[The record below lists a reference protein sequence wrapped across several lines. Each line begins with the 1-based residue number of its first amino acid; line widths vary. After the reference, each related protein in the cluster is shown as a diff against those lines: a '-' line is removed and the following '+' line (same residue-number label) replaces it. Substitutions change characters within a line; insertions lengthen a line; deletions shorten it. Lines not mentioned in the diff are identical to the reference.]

1 MIDQHHLKIGF
12 FAVVVLLLGLLG
24 YQGLQQQQQG
34 SQAEGA
40 SSSPTSHSPDVRLG
54 KFGESLEDSEN
65 QTSDDGHDGSEASG
79 ARTEIRLRLGKI
91 GSTPRRSEVTSIPS
105 LPIARNQI
113 RRQYSLAKGRAC
125 RMLVP
130 GAAVTPAHSEPP
142 QGRAATLGRV
152 PAITV
157 GLKMN
162 SAGRQKLPTVTRGQV
177 DAYFREHRLSIQP
190 VVYRDASGQHY
201 FGTDC
206 QAAFF
211 ELDRPGIAVKSE
223 PMIELAVKRFR
234 TLGIIMPQDSQS
246 TEEEAAR
253 TLVMAFTFDRSDLTI
268 SNLGGRNR
276 NSTELLLFHL
286 PIAETHD
293 LSSGAMRHQKVPI
306 EVFITSDDRTNLH
319 RLDTVGA
326 RVNAPNPTISAD
338 IRFDKM
344 VLLGLY
350 PAEPVVTD
358 IHYQSAGSLP
368 MDTLHRLTDGANSQE
383 AVSVSD
389 VLDRF
394 SLLSGAPAT
403 SALTGQSRSRASG
416 LPKIDDS
423 DWIRE
428 QARRKR
434 KHLNQ
439 TLDTSGQR
447 QAEKLLPDVP
457 LMTGA
462 EE

>member
-1 MIDQHHLKIGF
+1 
-12 FAVVVLLLGLLG
+12 
-24 YQGLQQQQQG
+24 
-34 SQAEGA
+34 
-40 SSSPTSHSPDVRLG
+40 
-54 KFGESLEDSEN
+54 
-65 QTSDDGHDGSEASG
+65 
-79 ARTEIRLRLGKI
+79 
-91 GSTPRRSEVTSIPS
+91 
-105 LPIARNQI
+105 
-113 RRQYSLAKGRAC
+113 
-125 RMLVP
+125 MLVP

-142 QGRAATLGRV
+142 QGRTATLGRV

-177 DAYFREHRLSIQP
+177 DDYFRKHRLSIQP
-190 VVYRDASGQHY
+190 IVYRDASGQHY

-234 TLGIIMPQDSQS
+234 TLGIIMPQENLS
-246 TEEEAAR
+246 TGDDAAR
-253 TLVMAFTFDRSDLTI
+253 TLVMAFTFDQSDSTI

-276 NSTELLLFHL
+276 TSTELLLFHL
-286 PIAETHD
+286 PLAETHD

-306 EVFITSDDRTNLH
+306 EVFITSDERTNLH

-326 RVNAPNPTISAD
+326 RVNAPTPTISAD

-358 IHYQSAGSLP
+358 MHYQSAGSLP
-368 MDTLHRLTDGANSQE
+368 MTTLHRLTDGSNNQE

-394 SLLSGAPAT
+394 SLLSGVPVTNAMT
-403 SALTGQSRSRASG
+403 RKSRSRSSG

-434 KHLNQ
+434 KNLDATLNTTGTIDQ
-439 TLDTSGQR
+439 
-447 QAEKLLPDVP
+447 EKALPP
-457 LMTGA
+457 TPMMTGLGD
-462 EE
+462 